1 MARAKKAD
9 GTQRRLLSLWAPPE
23 GAGAAV
29 GVLATTFTLDTA
41 LFEEEC
47 LARFAGVQSDPARDG
62 ALYRIER
69 EEKLAGLLCAAVVAD
84 IHHCSGRR
92 SLRWDLLAARPTTGV
107 MHAKISLMAW
117 SNHVRVIVGSANLSN
132 EGYRRNQ
139 ECVAPLE
146 FGDAFSDRGLLD
158 PLLAFLRELLSLTT
172 GPARQ
177 RAEQLLQWVDQ
188 RLPRHAPPGKGLQ
201 RHVLLVGPGR
211 PNLFDQLRQIL
222 PAGAPPGEAHVV
234 SPFFDPKLREA
245 GPERTLWGMM
255 KQRGSAQLH
264 LHVAGEEAPESRRW
278 RLEVPRHILAATPKG
293 RAGVLTELH
302 PVRVADVPTDF
313 GRDRRPLHA
322 KTLALSHETWAA
334 LVVGSSN
341 FTSAGMGLSPYA
353 RNFEANVL
361 YFLRAPAADSA
372 RRLLDARQ
380 LRGGAAVAEPSDIDF
395 DPAFDPDAEDG
406 KSPPPLP
413 SFFAQAAL
421 KGASPNGYEL
431 TLQFAGTAPGGVW
444 VVRYEQA
451 TVLAS
456 DDWQSQGQPESVE
469 LTVKREGPPPSTL
482 NVQWGGVHHVADWP
496 VNVISADALPP
507 PAELQGLSLAALLD
521 LLSSARPLHEA
532 LRAWLR
538 RQPDDDDAEVEET
551 VELVD
556 PHAKVDTSSFL
567 VKRVQRAC
575 WALRQLR
582 ERLEQPVLSA
592 SAMAWRVNGPVGAR
606 AVLNAIERQ
615 SDPDLPDE
623 WAFILCEMWRELS
636 QVKLQGVGNHPVQ
649 PGSLELMTD
658 FVEDLRARLLQA
670 LPACSASMKSFVAE
684 AEMEVTV
691 EVA

>member
-9 GTQRRLLSLWAPPE
+9 VTQRRLLSLWAPPE
-23 GAGAAV
+23 GAGAAI

-84 IHHCSGRR
+84 IHHCGGRR
-92 SLRWDLLAARPTTGV
+92 SLRWDLLAARPTSGV

-139 ECVAPLE
+139 ESVAPLE
-146 FGDAFSDRGLLD
+146 FGDAFADRGLLD

-188 RLPRHAPPGKGLQ
+188 RLPRHASLGKGLQ
-201 RHVLLVGPGR
+201 RRVLLVGPGR
-211 PNLFDQLRQIL
+211 PNLFEQLQQIL

-234 SPFFDPKLREA
+234 SPFFDPKLRET

-255 KQRGSAQLH
+255 KQRGSAELH
-264 LHVAGEEAPESRRW
+264 LHVAGEEAPESKRW
-278 RLEVPRHILAATPKG
+278 RLEVPLHVLSATPKG
-293 RAGVLTELH
+293 RAGAVTELH

-361 YFLRAPAADSA
+361 YFLRGPAGDSA
-372 RRLLDARQ
+372 RRLLEARQ
-380 LRGGAAVAEPSDIDF
+380 LRGGAAVDEPSDIDF

-406 KSPPPLP
+406 NSPPPLP
-413 SFFAQAAL
+413 SFFAVAEL
-421 KGASPNGYEL
+421 KGASPDGYEL
-431 TLQFAGTAPGGVW
+431 TLQFSGTAPSGVW

-451 TVLAS
+451 TLLVS
-456 DDWQSQGQPESVE
+456 DDWQSRGQPESVE
-469 LTVKREGPPPSTL
+469 LTVERGGPPPSTL
-482 NVQWGGVHHVADWP
+482 NVQWADADHVADWP
-496 VNVISADALPP
+496 VNVLSADALPA

-538 RQPDDDDAEVEET
+538 RQPDDDDAEVEAA

-556 PHAKVDTSSFL
+556 PHAKVDTSGFL

-575 WALRQLR
+575 WALHQLR

-592 SAMAWRVNGPVGAR
+592 SAMAWRVNGPVGAK

-623 WAFILCEMWRELS
+623 WAFLLCEMWGELR
-636 QVKLQGVGNHPVQ
+636 QLRLQGVGNQPV
-649 PGSLELMTD
+649 PPESLDLMTD
-658 FVEDLRARLLQA
+658 FIEDLRARLVQA
-670 LPACSASMKSFVAE
+670 LPSCSLSMQSYVAE
-684 AEMEVTV
+684 AGKEVTV

>member
-9 GTQRRLLSLWAPPE
+9 VTQRRLLTLWDPPE
-23 GAGAAV
+23 GAGAAI

-69 EEKLAGLLCAAVVAD
+69 EEKLAALLCAAVVAD
-84 IHHCSGRR
+84 IHHCGGRR
-92 SLRWDLLAARPTTGV
+92 SLRWDLLAARPASGV

-117 SNHVRVIVGSANLSN
+117 TNHVRVIVGSANLSN

-146 FGDAFSDRGLLD
+146 FGDAFADRGLLD
-158 PLLAFLRELLSLTT
+158 PLLTFLRELLSLTT

-188 RLPRHAPPGKGLQ
+188 RLPRHASPGKGLQ
-201 RHVLLVGPGR
+201 RRVLLVGPGR
-211 PNLFDQLRQIL
+211 PNLFEQLRQIL
-222 PAGAPPGEAHVV
+222 PDGAPPGEAHVV
-234 SPFFDPKLREA
+234 SPFFDPKSRDA

-255 KQRGSAQLH
+255 KQRGSAELH
-264 LHVAGEEAPESRRW
+264 LHVAGEEAPESKRW
-278 RLEVPRHILAATPKG
+278 RLEVPRHILSATPKG
-293 RAGVLTELH
+293 RAGAVTELH

-361 YFLRAPAADSA
+361 YFLRGPAGDSA
-372 RRLLDARQ
+372 RRLLEARQ
-380 LRGGAAVAEPSDIDF
+380 LRGGAAVDEPSDIDF

-406 KSPPPLP
+406 SSPPPLP
-413 SFFAQAAL
+413 SFFAEAAL
-421 KGASPNGYEL
+421 KGAGLNGYDL
-431 TLQFAGTAPGGVW
+431 TLRFAGMAPVGAW
-444 VVRYEQA
+444 VVRYEQDA
-451 TVLAS
+451 VLAS
-456 DDWQSQGQPESVE
+456 DDWQSRGQPESVE

-482 NVQWGGVHHVADWP
+482 NVQWDDADHVADWP
-496 VNVISADALPP
+496 VNVISADALPAP
-507 PAELQGLSLAALLD
+507 TELQGLTLAALLD

-538 RQPDDDDAEVEET
+538 RQPDDDDAEVEEA

-556 PHAKVDTSSFL
+556 PHAKVDTSGFL

-592 SAMAWRVNGPVGAR
+592 SAMAWRVNGPVGAK

-623 WAFILCEMWRELS
+623 WVFLLCEMWRELN

-649 PGSLELMTD
+649 PESLALMTD
-658 FVEDLRARLLQA
+658 FVEDLRARLVQA
-670 LPACSASMKSFVAE
+670 LPACSLSMKSFVAE
-684 AEMEVTV
+684 AGKEVTV

>member
-9 GTQRRLLSLWAPPE
+9 VTQRRLLTLWDPPE
-23 GAGAAV
+23 GAGAAI

-69 EEKLAGLLCAAVVAD
+69 EEKLADLLCAAVVAD
-84 IHHCSGRR
+84 IHHCGGRR
-92 SLRWDLLAARPTTGV
+92 SLRWDLLAARPASGV

-146 FGDAFSDRGLLD
+146 FGDAFADRGLLD
-158 PLLAFLRELLSLTT
+158 PLLAFLRELLSLTK

-188 RLPRHAPPGKGLQ
+188 RLPRHASPGKGLQ
-201 RHVLLVGPGR
+201 RRVLLVGPGR
-211 PNLFDQLRQIL
+211 PNLFEQLRQIL
-222 PAGAPPGEAHVV
+222 PDGAPPGEAHVV
-234 SPFFDPKLREA
+234 SPFFDPKLRET

-255 KQRGSAQLH
+255 KQRGSAELH
-264 LHVAGEEAPESRRW
+264 LHVAGEEAPESKRW
-278 RLEVPRHILAATPKG
+278 RLEVPRHILSATPKG
-293 RAGVLTELH
+293 RAGVVTEVH
-302 PVRVADVPTDF
+302 PVRVADVATDF

-361 YFLRAPAADSA
+361 YFLRGPSGDSA
-372 RRLLDARQ
+372 RRLLEARQ
-380 LRGGAAVAEPSDIDF
+380 LRGGAAVDEPSAIDF

-406 KSPPPLP
+406 NSPPPLP
-413 SFFAQAAL
+413 SFFAEAAL

-431 TLQFAGTAPGGVW
+431 TLQFAGTAPGGAW

-451 TVLAS
+451 AVFAR
-456 DDWQSQGQPESVE
+456 DDWQSRGQPESVE

-482 NVQWGGVHHVADWP
+482 NVQWGDADHVADWP
-496 VNVISADALPP
+496 VNVISADALPAP
-507 PAELQGLSLAALLD
+507 TELQGLSLAALLD

-538 RQPDDDDAEVEET
+538 RQPDDDDAEVEEA

-556 PHAKVDTSSFL
+556 PHAKVDTSGFL

-592 SAMAWRVNGPVGAR
+592 SAMAWRVNGPVGAK

-623 WAFILCEMWRELS
+623 WAFLLCEMWGELS
-636 QVKLQGVGNHPVQ
+636 QVRLQGVGNHAVLPE
-649 PGSLELMTD
+649 SLELMTD
-658 FVEDLRARLLQA
+658 FVEDLRARLVQA
-670 LPACSASMKSFVAE
+670 LPTCSVSMQSYVAE
-684 AEMEVTV
+684 AGKEITV